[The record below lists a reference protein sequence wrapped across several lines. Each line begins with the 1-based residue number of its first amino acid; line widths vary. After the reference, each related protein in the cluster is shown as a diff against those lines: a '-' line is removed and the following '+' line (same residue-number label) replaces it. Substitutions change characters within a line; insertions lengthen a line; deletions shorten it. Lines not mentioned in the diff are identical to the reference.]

1 MDMLESMPRPRLLSP
16 TRRTPRLTLEDYSR
30 LLPKPTP
37 SPTSSSPTSPSAKR
51 PRLLSRSVTS
61 TQMEPS
67 PDVMEST
74 ELELVKSLP
83 QVWLVRSAQDPTSL
97 DSDTPSVPI
106 DAQPVSPTEDS
117 IATSQRDTSPRD
129 TAQWRNVTRP
139 TSHVKDIPSPISS
152 QCVWRT
158 TPDRDQMDVSQP
170 AQRCGLIS
178 EESAWD
184 HLWTSK
190 RQFSPGITAIT
201 NLF

>member
-1 MDMLESMPRPRLLSP
+1 MLESMPRPRLLSP

-61 TQMEPS
+61 TLTELL
-67 PDVMEST
+67 PDVMEFT
-74 ELELVKSLP
+74 DQETVKSLP
-83 QVWLVRSAQDPTSL
+83 QVWLAESAKDPTSL
-97 DSDTPSVPI
+97 DSDTPSVLI

-117 IATSQRDTSPRD
+117 IATNQRDTSPRD
-129 TAQWRNVTRP
+129 TAQWRNVTRL
-139 TSHVKDIPSPISS
+139 TSHVKDIPSTISF

-184 HLWTSK
+184 RPWKSK
-190 RQFSPGITAIT
+190 NKFSPGITAIT